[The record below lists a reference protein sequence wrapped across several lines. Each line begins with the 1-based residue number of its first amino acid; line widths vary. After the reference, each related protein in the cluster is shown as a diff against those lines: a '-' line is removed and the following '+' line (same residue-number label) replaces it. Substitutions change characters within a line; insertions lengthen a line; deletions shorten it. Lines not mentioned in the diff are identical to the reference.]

1 MKVTFF
7 FWNFFFFGKGGW
19 KKKFSIKKKEKMA
32 VVWDDVLD
40 TFSEL
45 KTKWQKIKN
54 SSSTPPSFVM
64 IGYDGCPYSGIAQ
77 KALSE
82 SPQLQSND
90 FMIYLFPRYSR
101 NSQMNQSLGKS
112 SQSPYRGSFPMV
124 FYEQKYLGGSDH
136 LTEFLLTFKKP
147 SSSSSLSNQKEK
159 GKDQKE
165 KEKENDES
173 TILHYFPVLKDHQH
187 RDLWMVGTMD
197 NPYFIQLRDWIEQFH
212 QSHPRFHMSSLTC
225 TISLDKFR
233 HLFGE
238 DIIMMIRTPS
248 GKHEMMTYDESYNEL
263 ETQFRYEIAL
273 RRFLKNIS
281 Q

>member
-1 MKVTFF
+1 
-7 FWNFFFFGKGGW
+7 
-19 KKKFSIKKKEKMA
+19 MA
-32 VVWDDVLD
+32 VVWNDVLD

-45 KTKWQKIKN
+45 KIKWQKIKN
-54 SSSTPPSFVM
+54 PPSFVM
-64 IGYDGCPYSGIAQ
+64 VGYDGCPYSGIAQ
-77 KALSE
+77 KALTQ
-82 SPQLQSND
+82 SPELHSSD
-90 FMIYLFPRYSR
+90 FLIYLFPRYSR
-101 NSQMNQSLGKS
+101 NSQMNESLGKS

-147 SSSSSLSNQKEK
+147 SSSSSSSNQKEEK
-159 GKDQKE
+159 KE
-165 KEKENDES
+165 KEINIDES
-173 TILHYFPVLKDHQH
+173 TMLHYFPVLKDHQH

-197 NPYFIQLRDWIEQFH
+197 NPYFIQLRDWMEQFH
-212 QSHPRFHMSSLTC
+212 QTHPRFHMSSLTC

-273 RRFLKNIS
+273 RRFLKNLTL
-281 Q
+281 